1 MPPIFSSI
9 AGKLLWLA
17 ALNACAFILIAALV
31 GVAFH
36 RIGIL
41 SSEIAVHQVAAVVEN
56 ATTGRALFSV
66 LSDMDLVS
74 RSCRGDSVLE
84 EIGPRLSGTMAG
96 FAEQAKDPGLADA
109 IAGLAVTTTRLL
121 GDCLTI
127 NRTMAGIRDTDATML
142 GELTRLETMVGR
154 ALIDETLAGKTTDH
168 LDQIMSLITGIRE
181 TVLDMGRRIAGW
193 GDDLSPR
200 APSDRSVAALGDD
213 LTLRLQTLT
222 ASPPRMADM
231 ARRLIAL
238 AAIYKARAMDLADA
252 TARFRQALELSH
264 TAKDRVLEQMSR
276 LDRDAAS
283 RSERVGTEI
292 GVTVRAA
299 GRRVL
304 GLSIAVAL
312 LSSLA
317 VVWIVRRSIHRPLGQ
332 VIERIHAIRDG
343 IFLPGTTTPRQ
354 DEWGIISKALS
365 DMSQEVAE
373 SRNLL
378 QRIIDTAPIRVF
390 WKDRNLR
397 YLGCNPAFARDAGKT
412 QPSELIGQDDYQMGW
427 AAQAE
432 LYRADDRSVM
442 ASGIPKL
449 SYDEQQTTPSGQTL
463 WLRTSKVPLRDRDN
477 AVFGVLGIY
486 EDITE
491 RKQAEEKVQL
501 AASVFTHAWEG
512 IMITAADGTIIDVN
526 DAFSRITSYRR
537 DAVLGRNPRLL
548 KSGRQDPAF
557 YAAMWGSLTE
567 RGQWSGEI
575 SNRRHNG
582 EEYVVME
589 SISAVRDAQGNTRL
603 YVALLSDITL
613 IKQQERVLQ
622 QIAHYDALTG
632 LPNRVLLAVRM
643 RQGMVQA
650 QRYGRLLAVAFLDL
664 DGFKAINDQYG
675 HAAGDQLLIATAAG
689 MQQMLREG
697 DTLARIGG
705 DEFVA
710 VLLDLAEIQSSVPI
724 LDRLL
729 GAAARGVTVGGQVL
743 QVSASAGVTFY
754 PQADDIDPE
763 QLLRQA
769 DQAMYQA
776 KLAGKNRHHVFD
788 AAVDRSVR
796 RYHESL
802 ERIRGAL
809 AAREFVLHY
818 QPKVNMRT
826 GTVLGAEALIR
837 WQHPDS
843 GLLLPAAFLPAIED
857 HRLAVDIGEWVIETA
872 LSQIEH
878 WQAAGLDI
886 PVSVNVSAR
895 QLQQAG
901 FVERLCALLA
911 AHPHVRPGNLELE
924 VLETS
929 ALGDL
934 ARVSQVIDACR
945 EIGIPCALDDFG
957 TGYASLTYMKRLP
970 VIQIKIDQSF
980 VRDMLHDPDDL
991 AILDGVI
998 RLCVAFRRQV
1008 IAEGVETLEQGEML
1022 LQLGCELAQGYGI
1035 ASPMPAADIPSW
1047 VATWR
1052 PDPVWVECAA
1062 VSRDAVPLL
1071 FAGAAHR
1078 AWVAAVESYLTGE
1091 RDAPPSLD
1099 DQQSGFGLWFDADG
1113 HGRQGARPAFQ
1124 AIEALHQQVHVLAGE
1139 LCELR
1144 AQGRNAQALAG
1155 LGELR
1160 GLRDAVLEQLRT
1172 LEQAASGVA
1181 SG

>member
-1 MPPIFSSI
+1 MPPTFSSI

-17 ALNACAFILIAALV
+17 ALNACAFVLIAVLV

-56 ATTGRALFSV
+56 ATTGRALFSAF
-66 LSDMDLVS
+66 SDMDLVS
-74 RSCRGDSVLE
+74 RSCRGDSVVE

-96 FAEQAKDPGLADA
+96 FAQRATDPDLADA
-109 IAGLAVTTTRLL
+109 IAGLAAATTRLL
-121 GDCLTI
+121 DDCMTI
-127 NRTMAGIRDTDATML
+127 NRTMAGIRQVDAALL
-142 GELTRLETMVGR
+142 GELTGLENVVGR
-154 ALIDETLAGKTTDH
+154 ALVDETLAGKATDY
-168 LDQIMSLITGIRE
+168 LDQIMSIITGIRE
-181 TVLDMGRRIAGW
+181 TVLEMGRRIAGW
-193 GDDLSPR
+193 EDDLSSR
-200 APSDRSVAALGDD
+200 VQGDHSVAALGDD

-222 ASPPRMADM
+222 ASPPRMAEM

-238 AAIYKARAMDLADA
+238 AASYKARAMELADA
-252 TARFRQALELSH
+252 TARLRRALELSH
-264 TAKDRVLEQMSR
+264 AAKDRVLEQMNR

-283 RSERVGTEI
+283 RSERVGSEI
-292 GVTVRAA
+292 GVTIGAA
-299 GRRVL
+299 GLRVL
-304 GLSIAVAL
+304 GFSIAVAL

-317 VVWIVRRSIHRPLGQ
+317 IVWIIRRSIQRPLGQ

-343 IFLPGTTTPRQ
+343 TFVPSATPPRK
-354 DEWGIISKALS
+354 DEWGIIASALS
-365 DMSQEVAE
+365 DMSQQVTE

-378 QRIIDTAPIRVF
+378 QRIIDTAPTRVF
-390 WKDRNLR
+390 WKDRDLR

-412 QPSELIGQDDYQMGW
+412 HPSEIIGKNDYQMGW

-432 LYRADDRSVM
+432 LYRADDRAVM

-463 WLRTSKVPLRDRDN
+463 WIRTSKVALRDRDD
-477 AVFGVLGIY
+477 AVFGLLGIY
-486 EDITE
+486 ED
-491 RKQAEEKVQL
+491 V
-501 AASVFTHAWEG
+501 
-512 IMITAADGTIIDVN
+512 
-526 DAFSRITSYRR
+526 
-537 DAVLGRNPRLL
+537 
-548 KSGRQDPAF
+548 
-557 YAAMWGSLTE
+557 
-567 RGQWSGEI
+567 
-575 SNRRHNG
+575 
-582 EEYVVME
+582 
-589 SISAVRDAQGNTRL
+589 
-603 YVALLSDITL
+603 TL
-613 IKQQERVLQ
+613 IKEQERALQ
-622 QIAHYDALTG
+622 HIAHYDALTG
-632 LPNRVLLAVRM
+632 LPNRVLLAARL
-643 RQGMVQA
+643 RQGMIQA
-650 QRYGRLLAVAFLDL
+650 RRYGRLLAVAFLDL
-664 DGFKAINDQYG
+664 DGFKAVNDQYG
-675 HAAGDQLLIATAAG
+675 HAAGDQLLIAAAAG
-689 MQQMLREG
+689 MQQALREG

-710 VLLDLAEIQSSVPI
+710 VLLDLADLQASAPMLV
-724 LDRLL
+724 RLL
-729 GAAARGVTVGGQVL
+729 GAAARGVTVGGQVV

-776 KLAGKNRHHVFD
+776 KLAGKNRYHVFD

-809 AAREFVLHY
+809 AAREFVLYY

-826 GTVLGAEALIR
+826 GTVLGVEALIR

-857 HRLAVDIGEWVIETA
+857 HRLAVEVGEWVIETA
-872 LSQIEH
+872 LSQMEQ
-878 WQAAGLDI
+878 WQTAGLDL

-901 FVERLCALLA
+901 FVERLRVLLA
-911 AHPHVRPGNLELE
+911 VHPHVSPGHLELE

-945 EIGIPCALDDFG
+945 GIGVLCALDDFG

-970 VIQIKIDQSF
+970 VTQIKIDQTF

-1035 ASPMPAADIPSW
+1035 ASPMPAADIPRW
-1047 VATWR
+1047 VAIWR
-1052 PDPVWVECAA
+1052 PDPLWANAAA

-1071 FAGAAHR
+1071 FAGAALR
-1078 AWVAAVESYLTGE
+1078 AWIAAVEGYLMGE
-1091 RDAPPSLD
+1091 RDAPPPLD
-1099 DQQSGFGLWFDADG
+1099 DQQCAFGLWLDTDG
-1113 HGRQGARPAFQ
+1113 RSRQGARPAFQ
-1124 AIEALHQQVHVLAGE
+1124 AIDALHQRVHALAVA
-1139 LCELR
+1139 LCDLR
-1144 AQGRNAQALAG
+1144 AQCRNSQALAG
-1155 LGELR
+1155 LAELR
-1160 GLRDAVLEQLRT
+1160 GLRDAVLEQLKTRELT
-1172 LEQAASGVA
+1172 K
-1181 SG
+1181 

>member
-1 MPPIFSSI
+1 MPSSI

-17 ALNACAFILIAALV
+17 AITACAFILIASLV

-66 LSDMDLVS
+66 LSEMDLVS
-74 RSCRGDSVLE
+74 RSCRGDTALE
-84 EIGPRLSGTMAG
+84 EIGPHLSGTMAG
-96 FAEQAKDPGLADA
+96 FAERAKDPGLAEA
-109 IAGLAVTTTRLL
+109 IAGLAATTTRLL
-121 GDCLTI
+121 GDCMTI
-127 NRTMAGIRDTDATML
+127 NRTMDGIRDTDAAML

-193 GDDLSPR
+193 EDDLSPR
-200 APSDRSVAALGDD
+200 APSDRSVAALGED

-222 ASPPRMADM
+222 ASPPRMAEI

-238 AAIYKARAMDLADA
+238 AATYKARAMDLADA
-252 TARFRQALELSH
+252 TARFRQALALSH
-264 TAKDRVLEQMSR
+264 AAKDRVLEQMSR
-276 LDRDAAS
+276 LDRDAAT

-292 GVTVRAA
+292 GGTVGAA
-299 GRRVL
+299 GQRVL

-317 VVWIVRRSIHRPLGQ
+317 VVWIIRRSIHHPLGQ

-343 IFLPGTTTPRQ
+343 IFLPGTTPPRQ

-390 WKDRNLR
+390 WKDRDLR

-432 LYRADDRSVM
+432 QYRTDDRSVM

-463 WLRTSKVPLRDRDN
+463 WIRTSKVPLRDRDN
-477 AVFGVLGIY
+477 AVFGLLGIY

-491 RKQAEEKVQL
+491 RKQAEDKVQL
-501 AASVFTHAWEG
+501 AASVFTHALEG

-526 DAFSRITSYRR
+526 DAFSRITSYSR
-537 DAVLGRNPRLL
+537 DHVLGRNPRLL

-557 YAAMWGSLTE
+557 YAAMWSSLTE
-567 RGQWSGEI
+567 HGQWSGEI
-575 SNRRHNG
+575 WNRRHNG
-582 EEYVVME
+582 EVFAVME
-589 SISAVRDAQGNTRL
+589 TISAVRDAQGHTQL
-603 YVALLSDITL
+603 YVALCSDITL
-613 IKQQERVLQ
+613 VKKQERALQ
-622 QIAHYDALTG
+622 QLAHYDALTG
-632 LPNRVLLAVRM
+632 LPNRVLLAARL
-643 RQGMVQA
+643 RQGMAQA

-664 DGFKAINDQYG
+664 DGFKTVNDRYG

-689 MQQMLREG
+689 MQQVLRES

-710 VLLDLAEIQSSVPI
+710 VLHDLTDTHASVP
-724 LDRLL
+724 LLARLL
-729 GAAARGVTVGGQVL
+729 GAAARAVPVGGQVL
-743 QVSASAGVTFY
+743 QVSASIGIAFY
-754 PQADDIDPE
+754 PQADPIDPE

-776 KLAGKNRHHVFD
+776 KLAGKNRYHVFD
-788 AAVDRSVR
+788 AAIDRSVR
-796 RYHESL
+796 RQNETL

-826 GTVLGAEALIR
+826 GAVLGLEALIR
-837 WQHPDS
+837 WQHPQL
-843 GLLLPAAFLPAIED
+843 GLLPPADFLPVIED
-857 HRLAVDIGEWVIETA
+857 HRLSEDIGDWVIETA
-872 LSQIEH
+872 LSQMQQ
-878 WQAAGLDI
+878 WQTAGLDI
-886 PVSVNVSAR
+886 PVSVNVSPR

-901 FVERLCALLA
+901 FVERLRARLA
-911 AHPHVRPGNLELE
+911 AHPHLKPGHLMMEL
-924 VLETS
+924 LETS
-929 ALGDL
+929 ALADL
-934 ARVSQVIDACR
+934 AQVSQAIAACR
-945 EIGIPCALDDFG
+945 GIGVLCALDDFG

-980 VRDMLHDPDDL
+980 VRDMLDDPDNL

-998 RLCVAFRRQV
+998 GLCVVFRRQV

-1035 ASPMPAADIPSW
+1035 ARPMPAADIPNW
-1047 VATWR
+1047 IATWR
-1052 PDPVWVECAA
+1052 PDPVWVGCAT

-1078 AWVAAVESYLTGE
+1078 AWVTAVEGYLTGE
-1091 RDAPPSLD
+1091 RDAPPSLE
-1099 DQQSGFGLWFDADG
+1099 DQRNGFGLWFDAVS

-1124 AIEALHQQVHVLAGE
+1124 GIDALHQRVLALAGE
-1139 LCELR
+1139 LCERR

-1160 GLRDAVLEQLRT
+1160 GLRDAVLEQLRA
-1172 LEQAASGVA
+1172 LEQAASGAA

>member
-1 MPPIFSSI
+1 MPPTFSSI

-17 ALNACAFILIAALV
+17 ALNACAFVLTAVLV
-31 GVAFH
+31 GDAFH

-56 ATTGRALFSV
+56 ATTGRALFSAF
-66 LSDMDLVS
+66 SDLELVS

-96 FAEQAKDPGLADA
+96 FAKQAKDPELADA
-109 IAGLAVTTTRLL
+109 IGGLATATTRLL
-121 GDCLTI
+121 DDCMTI
-127 NRTMAGIRDTDATML
+127 HRTMAGIREADAAML
-142 GELTRLETMVGR
+142 GELTRLENVVGR
-154 ALIDETLAGKTTDH
+154 ALIDDTLAGKATDH
-168 LDQIMSLITGIRE
+168 LDQIMSIITGIRE
-181 TVLDMGRRIAGW
+181 TVLEMGRQIAGW
-193 GDDLSPR
+193 EDDLSPR
-200 APSDRSVAALGDD
+200 VQGDTFVAALGDD

-222 ASPPRMADM
+222 ASPPRMAEM

-238 AAIYKARAMDLADA
+238 AATYKARAMDLADA
-252 TARFRQALELSH
+252 TARFGRALEMSH
-264 TAKDRVLEQMSR
+264 AARDAVLGQMDR

-283 RSERVGTEI
+283 RSERVGSEI
-292 GVTVRAA
+292 GATVRAA
-299 GRRVL
+299 GLRVL
-304 GLSIAVAL
+304 GLSIGVAL
-312 LSSLA
+312 LSALA
-317 VVWIVRRSIHRPLGQ
+317 IVWIVRRSIHRPLGQ
-332 VIERIHAIRDG
+332 VIERINAIRDG
-343 IFLPGTTTPRQ
+343 TVLPGATPPRQ
-354 DEWGIISKALS
+354 DEWGIIASALS
-365 DMSQEVAE
+365 DMSKEVAE

-378 QRIIDTAPIRVF
+378 QRVIDTAPVRVF
-390 WKDRNLR
+390 WKDRDLR
-397 YLGCNPAFARDAGKT
+397 YLGCNPAFAQDAGKT
-412 QPSELIGQDDYQMGW
+412 HPSEIIGKDDYQMGW

-449 SYDEQQTTPSGQTL
+449 SYDEQQTTPRGQAI
-463 WLRTSKVPLRDRDN
+463 WIRTSKVALRDRDN
-477 AVFGVLGIY
+477 AIFGLLGIY
-486 EDITE
+486 EDIT
-491 RKQAEEKVQL
+491 Q
-501 AASVFTHAWEG
+501 
-512 IMITAADGTIIDVN
+512 
-526 DAFSRITSYRR
+526 
-537 DAVLGRNPRLL
+537 
-548 KSGRQDPAF
+548 
-557 YAAMWGSLTE
+557 
-567 RGQWSGEI
+567 
-575 SNRRHNG
+575 
-582 EEYVVME
+582 
-589 SISAVRDAQGNTRL
+589 
-603 YVALLSDITL
+603 
-613 IKQQERVLQ
+613 IKEQERALQ
-622 QIAHYDALTG
+622 HIAHYDALTG
-632 LPNRVLLAVRM
+632 LPNRVLLAARL
-643 RQGMVQA
+643 RQGMSQA

-664 DGFKAINDQYG
+664 DGFKAVNDQYG
-675 HAAGDQLLIATAAG
+675 HAAGDQLLIAVAAG
-689 MQQMLREG
+689 MQQVLREG

-710 VLLDLAEIQSSVPI
+710 VLLDLADIQASVPM

-729 GAAARGVTVGGQVL
+729 GAAAQAVALGGHLL
-743 QVSASAGVTFY
+743 QVSASVGVTFY
-754 PQADDIDPE
+754 PQADPIDPE

-776 KLAGKNRHHVFD
+776 KLAGKNRYHLFD

-826 GTVLGAEALIR
+826 GAVLGVEALIR

-843 GLLLPAAFLPAIED
+843 GLLPPAAFLPAIED

-872 LSQIEH
+872 LGQMRQ
-878 WQAAGLDI
+878 WQTAGLDLPI
-886 PVSVNVSAR
+886 SVNVSAR
-895 QLQQAG
+895 QLQQEG
-901 FVERLCALLA
+901 FVERLRAVLV
-911 AHPHVRPGNLELE
+911 AHPNLRPGNLCLE

-945 EIGIPCALDDFG
+945 GIGVLCALDDFG

-998 RLCVAFRRQV
+998 GLCVAFRRQV
-1008 IAEGVETLEQGEML
+1008 IAEGVETLEQGELL

-1035 ASPMPAADIPSW
+1035 ASPMPAADIPNW

-1052 PDPVWVECAA
+1052 PDPVWAKCAA

-1071 FAGAAHR
+1071 FAGAALR
-1078 AWVAAVESYLTGE
+1078 AWIAALEGYLTGA

-1099 DQQSGFGLWFDADG
+1099 DQHCCFGSWLDADG
-1113 HGRQGARPAFQ
+1113 RGRYGARPSFQ
-1124 AIEALHQQVHVLAGE
+1124 AIATAHQRVHALAHA

-1144 AQGRNAQALAG
+1144 AQGRNAQALGG
-1155 LGELR
+1155 LGELC
-1160 GLRDAVLEQLRT
+1160 GLRDTVLEQLKT
-1172 LEQAASGVA
+1172 LEQVNPGVA
-1181 SG
+1181 GR